1 MKSSKAMK
9 RTTTRTTRLASAAF
23 LSVTLAGGIGWYAAV
38 HRPAKPIAPRVYVSE
53 GYGGFVTP
61 SAPPKAARAKAKAAA
76 SPVTA
81 DPVRPLQEAYEAGRY
96 LQVEA
101 QAQAVIRGAAQSHS
115 VKRHTQ
121 AAFARQIMAYSAA
134 RRHDLPLAQ
143 ARFAALRQEAAR
155 LPDRGVEPAH
165 PGEEPATLEQEAAFQ
180 HAVCTGALGNGGAA
194 EAEYAAFMKQ
204 YPDSPLLH
212 AALLRLQ
219 RMHEG
224 NLPQADE
231 AIWRQAK
238 QIALVH
244 QRTQERE
251 ASLCGPECLA
261 ELLRRRGET
270 PDIHALAQAM
280 DTSERGT
287 TLSALAGAARAHG
300 FSAQGLA
307 LTPKGLGT
315 QTLPVIALVVPG
327 HYVLVEAVGAA
338 GVTIW
343 DPDASG
349 VGHGG
354 RRTVQP
360 PVWGRMWRGMTLALQ
375 PSVRAMRTA
384 QR

>member
-1 MKSSKAMK
+1 MK
-9 RTTTRTTRLASAAF
+9 RTTTRTTRLASVAF
-23 LSVTLAGGIGWYAAV
+23 LSITLAGGIGWYAAV

-61 SAPPKAARAKAKAAA
+61 PAPLKAARAKAQTVSSSAA
-76 SPVTA
+76 T
-81 DPVRPLQEAYEAGRY
+81 DPVRPLQEAYEAGHY
-96 LQVEA
+96 LQAEA
-101 QAQAVIRGAAQSHS
+101 QAQAVIREAAQSHS
-115 VKRHTQ
+115 VKQHTQ

-155 LPDRGVEPAH
+155 LPGRGVEPAH

-180 HAVCTGALGNGGAA
+180 HAVCTGALGDSGAA
-194 EAEYAAFMKQ
+194 EAEYVSFMKQ

-212 AALLRLQ
+212 AALLRME
-219 RMHEG
+219 RMHGG

-238 QIALVH
+238 QTALTH
-244 QRTQERE
+244 QKMQTRE

-261 ELLRRRGET
+261 ELMRRRGET
-270 PDIHALAQAM
+270 PDVHALAQAM
-280 DTSERGT
+280 GTSERGT
-287 TLSALAGAARAHG
+287 TLDALAGAARAHG
-300 FSAQGLA
+300 FSARGLA
-307 LTPKGLGT
+307 LTPKGLAA
-315 QTLPVIALVVPG
+315 QTLPVIALVAPG
-327 HYVLVEAVGAA
+327 HYVLVEAVQAA

-349 VGHGG
+349 IGHGG

-360 PVWGRMWRGMTLALQ
+360 PVWGRMWQGMALALQ
-375 PSVRAMRTA
+375 PSVQGVRTA

>member
-1 MKSSKAMK
+1 MK
-9 RTTTRTTRLASAAF
+9 RTTTRTTRLISVAF
-23 LSVTLAGGIGWYAAV
+23 LSIALAGGIGWYAAV

-61 SAPPKAARAKAKAAA
+61 PAPPKAVSTKAKTVS
-76 SPVTA
+76 SPA
-81 DPVRPLQEAYEAGRY
+81 IDPVRPLQEAYEAGHY
-96 LQVEA
+96 LQAEA
-101 QAQAVIRGAAQSHS
+101 QAQAVIREAAHSHS
-115 VKRHTQ
+115 VQRHTQ

-143 ARFAALRQEAAR
+143 ARFAALRQEAAS
-155 LPDRGVEPAH
+155 LPGRGVEPAH

-180 HAVCTGALGNGGAA
+180 HAVCTGALGDKAGA
-194 EAEYAAFMKQ
+194 EAEYVAFMKR

-212 AALLRLQ
+212 ATLLRLQ
-219 RMHEG
+219 KMHG
-224 NLPQADE
+224 GSLTAHDE
-231 AIWRQAK
+231 AVWRQAK
-238 QIALVH
+238 QTALAD
-244 QRTQERE
+244 QRTLARE

-270 PDIHALAQAM
+270 PDVHALAQAM
-280 DTSERGT
+280 GTSERGT

-300 FSAQGLA
+300 FPAQGLA
-307 LTPKGLGT
+307 LTPKGLAA
-315 QTLPVIALVVPG
+315 QTLPVIALVAPG

-360 PVWGRMWRGMTLALQ
+360 PVWGRMWQGMTLALQ